1 MTAPIR
7 ITPEYEL
14 YRVVTDYEALQDGF
28 ADRIE
33 DLNTPLTEI
42 DVAAGLTQGHMQR
55 LINADPEAWRPKGKR
70 RQSREFGWKTL
81 AAALKGTGLALALV
95 IDDERFASLKK
106 QFKRKRKVRAVARI
120 RRIKGFFTEQ
130 NAAKHAKKRWEGVPD
145 LKRARLARKAAN
157 ARWKA
162 VRRRKALAGASLIST
177 EPASSAHGQQTP
189 VAGTNSSTQIRDCAA
204 V

>member
-7 ITPEYEL
+7 IAPEYEL

-33 DLNTPLTEI
+33 DLNT
-42 DVAAGLTQGHMQR
+42 
-55 LINADPEAWRPKGKR
+55 DPEAWRPKGKR

-95 IDDERFASLKK
+95 IDDERFAPLKK

-162 VRRRKALAGASLIST
+162 VRRRKALAGASLIS
-177 EPASSAHGQQTP
+177 ANQSSLAHEQTP
-189 VAGTNSSTQIRDCAA
+189 NTSTDRWQALGDQAPL
-204 V
+204 